1 MNNIN
6 FENLRNEI
14 LATQE
19 DILKRKF
26 FINFDYNAHCI
37 GNITGN
43 GVTLCYVVCRKQ
55 GSKDLLLDLEI
66 DLKEKKVLS
75 SKRRHQKG
83 EDFYNMELSYP
94 EAVEIFSNL
103 YEAHSK

>member
-6 FENLRNEI
+6 FEALSQEI

-19 DILKRKF
+19 EILKRKF
-26 FINFDYNAHCI
+26 FINFDYNGNCL
-37 GNITGN
+37 GNITSNGN
-43 GVTLCYVVCRKQ
+43 TLSYVVFRNQ
-55 GSKDLLLDLEI
+55 GSQDLLLDLEL

-83 EDFYNMELSYP
+83 ENFYRMQLSYE
-94 EAVEIFSNL
+94 EAVEILFNL